1 MSSSR
6 IASPMIFL
14 LTWCLMVTVN
24 VESLKFNNLNDST
37 SMIFV
42 NTHEISIP
50 NAYKTIEI
58 KLEMAQFLHESSV
71 LRAIVKNIAKLCQTI
86 SCNYFHRF
94 VLQNIEQYENNQ
106 RKLIDT
112 KRTKRATSIFA
123 SIYDYIFGGYV
134 EIDQETLNELQ
145 SIHVSN
151 NNVTAEHIRINSDT
165 IQIHKGILNEF
176 AANMKM
182 LNDRLQLVDGDVK
195 QLNNDSAI
203 NNLIHMLI
211 ITIGKRN
218 ELVNIILDILNGKTL
233 QIIDI
238 IGYESIAE
246 YFQEMNTTLHENEH
260 LLAGSVT
267 EVIASADITAK
278 FIENAI
284 FIDIKIPIGIIDEYS
299 SYEIIPIPF
308 IQKNA
313 LYRAKTTNHQ
323 IVYSKKTK
331 KIRTISEMNLNHC
344 KKLTSRNRLICA
356 ADKFSSHQLPC
367 EVAIF
372 SNQNA
377 NACEFEQIPAMS
389 QVIRISLDTFYCVTR
404 KADKF
409 TITCDGVTTTHEI
422 KRNAWF
428 QLDAGCMLN
437 FANELFH
444 VPYVANSKN
453 IEIIIPKYGMAGIEK
468 VLNEKNDDEAGLLS
482 IVIDTDMMNA
492 QFFNL
497 TTRLSYLYERSN
509 EQISNSHIAQRWN
522 HGRSIWLFV
531 IVVCLLV
538 IGCRVLFKCLF
549 IWRLLT
555 GCKR

>member
-1 MSSSR
+1 
-6 IASPMIFL
+6 
-14 LTWCLMVTVN
+14 
-24 VESLKFNNLNDST
+24 
-37 SMIFV
+37 MIFV

-50 NAYKTIEI
+50 NAYKTIQI
-58 KLEMAQFLHESSV
+58 KLELAQFLHESSI
-71 LRAIVKNIAKLCQTI
+71 LRAVVKNISKLCQTI
-86 SCNYFHRF
+86 ACNYFHRF

-106 RKLIDT
+106 RKLIDI
-112 KRTKRATSIFA
+112 KRTKRATSLFA
-123 SIYDYIFGGYV
+123 SIYDYIFGGYI

-151 NNVTAEHIRINSDT
+151 NNVTAEHIRVNSDT
-165 IQIHKGILNEF
+165 IQIQKGIFSEF

-182 LNDRLQLVDGDVK
+182 LNDRLQLIEGDVK
-195 QLNNDSAI
+195 QVNNDSAI
-203 NNLIHMLI
+203 NNVIHMLI

-218 ELVNIILDILNGKTL
+218 ELVNIILDILNGKTQ

-246 YFQEMNTTLHENEH
+246 YFQEMNVTLHEDDH
-260 LLAGSVT
+260 LLAGNVM
-267 EVIASADITAK
+267 EIIASADITAK

-284 FIDIKIPIGIIDEYS
+284 SIDIKIPIGVIDEYS

-313 LYRAKTTNHQ
+313 LYRAKTTNQQ
-323 IVYSKKTK
+323 IVYSKRTK
-331 KIRTISEMNLNHC
+331 KILTISETNLNHC
-344 KKLTSRNRLICA
+344 KKLAKNRLICT
-356 ADKFSSHQLPC
+356 ADKFSRQQLPC

-372 SNQNA
+372 SNQNR
-377 NACEFEQIPAMS
+377 NACEFEQITAMS
-389 QVIRISLDTFYCVTR
+389 QVIRISLDTFYCVTQN
-404 KADKF
+404 ADKF
-409 TITCDGVTTTHEI
+409 TITCNDVTTTHEI

-428 QLDAGCMLN
+428 QLDAGCTLN
-437 FANELFH
+437 FANEMFH
-444 VPYVANSKN
+444 VPYVENSKN
-453 IEIIIPKYGMAGIEK
+453 IEIIIPKYEMPGIEK
-468 VLNEKNDDEAGLLS
+468 VLNEQNNAGAGLLS

-509 EQISNSHIAQRWN
+509 EQISNIHIAQRWN
-522 HGRSIWLFV
+522 HGRFIWLFV
-531 IVVCLLV
+531 IVVCLV
-538 IGCRVLFKCLF
+538 AIGCRVLFKCLF